1 MIGECIKGVVKTK
14 KLFLDENQVEV
25 TSDKIIFKR
34 TNFVLV
40 GPEKSSDNANNA
52 GNNSWYS
59 LTGESQF
66 TSAKESSLVKTLLKQ
81 REPVVACALR
91 GGESDLS
98 RCIVAAHIGHAAHGR
113 LMPR

>member
-1 MIGECIKGVVKTK
+1 MI
-14 KLFLDENQVEV
+14 FRSNQDQLGV
-25 TSDKIIFKR
+25 TSDKPAIIFER

-40 GPEKSSDNANNA
+40 RPEKSSDKANNA

-59 LTGESQF
+59 LTKESQF

-81 REPVVACALR
+81 REPVVACARR

>member
-1 MIGECIKGVVKTK
+1 MYQGSGEK
-14 KLFLDENQVEV
+14 KKIFRSNQNQVGV
-25 TSDKIIFKR
+25 TSDKPAIIFER

-40 GPEKSSDNANNA
+40 RPEKSSDKANNA

-59 LTGESQF
+59 LTKESQF

-81 REPVVACALR
+81 REPVVACARR

-98 RCIVAAHIGHAAHGR
+98 RCIVAAHIGHAEHGR